1 MENQFVI
8 FGLGQFGIELA
19 KQLMQLGAEVLTIDR
34 DFDIIESVKTMVTRA
49 VCMSS
54 TDESSL
60 HTLDI
65 VDFEAAI
72 VAIGNDIESSI
83 LTTAILRR
91 IGLKKI
97 IARATTPLHGE
108 ILKVVGAHRVLFP
121 EIQAAEE
128 TARFLTTPQVHE
140 EMKLGEHLSI
150 VEITISES
158 MIGKTLKEVDIR
170 SHYNMIVL
178 EIRRI
183 RYWVD
188 DKGKT
193 NSDIQRLPIPDHNER
208 LREEDAL
215 LVATTSEDLKKYEDS
230 LSSLRQTR

>member
-19 KQLMQLGAEVLTIDR
+19 KQLMHMGAEVLTIDR
-34 DFDIIESVKTMVTRA
+34 DFDVIETVKTMVTRA

-65 VDFEAAI
+65 VDFVAAI
-72 VAIGNDIESSI
+72 VAIGNDIEASI
-83 LTTAILRR
+83 LTTAILKR
-91 IGLKKI
+91 IGMKRI

-108 ILKVVGAHRVLFP
+108 ILKIVGAHRVLFP
-121 EIQAAEE
+121 ELQAADE
-128 TARFLTTPQVHE
+128 TARFLMTPQVHE

-158 MIGKTLKEVDIR
+158 MIGKTLKEIDIR
-170 SHYNMIVL
+170 SRYNMIIL
-178 EIRRI
+178 EIRRT

-188 DKGKT
+188 DKGET
-193 NSDIQRLPIPDHNER
+193 NREIQRLPIPDANER
-208 LREEDAL
+208 IREEDAL
-215 LVATTSEDLKKYEDS
+215 LVATTSEDLKKYQES
-230 LSSLRQTR
+230 LLSLKQAR